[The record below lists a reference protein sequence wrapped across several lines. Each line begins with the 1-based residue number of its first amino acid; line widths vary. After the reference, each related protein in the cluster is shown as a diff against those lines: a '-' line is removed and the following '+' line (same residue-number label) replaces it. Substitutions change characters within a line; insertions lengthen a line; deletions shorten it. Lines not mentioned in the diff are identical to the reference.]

1 MKTTKDL
8 HEIAESNG
16 LEIIETTSQANGYPS
31 NLKYAI
37 IGFETF
43 EDAEK
48 LATEHD
54 LEIQSFEKRDGWQLW
69 ARTGNT
75 AYEPFKNNSD
85 DYGDNYSE
93 FDGGSIDEETFLQDE
108 VLERLSDFNNF
119 EDLQNFINSKKEF
132 FEEIEKAGVHQKVI
146 TYMGDYYE
154 TIDAESMYFSHDTH
168 HYVIGL
174 INTNED

>member
-1 MKTTKDL
+1 MKTTTKL
-8 HEIAESNG
+8 HEIADSNN

-48 LATEHD
+48 LAAENG
-54 LEIQSFEKRDGWQLW
+54 LQIQSFEKRDGWQLW

-85 DYGDNYSE
+85 DYGDNYSD
-93 FDGGSIDEETFLQDE
+93 FDGGSIGEETFLEDE
-108 VLERLSDFNNF
+108 VLPRLADFTSF
-119 EDLQNFINSKKEF
+119 DDLESFIKSKKEV

-146 TYMGDYYE
+146 TYMGDYSE
-154 TIDAESMYFSHDTH
+154 TIDTESMYFYHDTRH
-168 HYVIGL
+168 FVIGL
-174 INTNED
+174 INNEN

>member
-8 HEIAESNG
+8 HDIAESNN
-16 LEIIETTSQANGYPS
+16 LEIIETTSQGNGYPS
-31 NLKYAI
+31 DLKYAI

-48 LATEHD
+48 LAAEHN

-75 AYEPFKNNSD
+75 MHEAFKNNAD

-93 FDGGSIDEETFLQDE
+93 YDGGSMDEEAFLEDE
-108 VLERLSDFNNF
+108 VIEQIENFTSFDDLE
-119 EDLQNFINSKKEF
+119 NFIKAKKEV

-154 TIDAESMYFSHDTH
+154 TIDAESMYFSHDTRN
-168 HYVIGL
+168 YVIGL
-174 INTNED
+174 IDNNED